1 MTGKARA
8 CSVLLALLVTACSQ
22 KGAPPPAQQQADEQG
37 PRLTLVETEYAE
49 VPGWNGEDF
58 ADVLPAFL
66 RSCGQIAKRDST
78 SAFGVDDRM
87 GTVGDWKTICEDAA
101 KIRPGNKIEAK
112 YFFES
117 RFVPYIARNNGDTTG
132 LFTGYYEPE
141 LQGRWRPAG
150 AFQVPIYSR
159 PKDIV
164 SVDLGDFR
172 RELDGTHLAGR
183 LEGEKLVPYYSRAEI
198 NAGALKGQELEI
210 MWVSDPVEAFF
221 LHIQGS
227 GRVRFADGS
236 YVRIGYAGRNG
247 HRYTSIGRELVAM
260 GAMRLNDVTAPAI
273 RQWLNTYPARGAELM
288 NRNESYV
295 FFRVIEGEGPIG
307 AQNIPLTP
315 GRSLA
320 VDRTFIT
327 LGTPIWL
334 DTTDPT
340 VKEGLIQR
348 MVIAQDTGSAIKGP
362 VRGDVFWGFGE
373 MAALRAGLMKQS
385 GNYYLLLPRA
395 SMRPVVN

>member
-1 MTGKARA
+1 
-8 CSVLLALLVTACSQ
+8 
-22 KGAPPPAQQQADEQG
+22 
-37 PRLTLVETEYAE
+37 
-49 VPGWNGEDF
+49 
-58 ADVLPAFL
+58 
-66 RSCGQIAKRDST
+66 
-78 SAFGVDDRM
+78 
-87 GTVGDWKTICEDAA
+87 
-101 KIRPGNKIEAK
+101 
-112 YFFES
+112 
-117 RFVPYIARNNGDTTG
+117 
-132 LFTGYYEPE
+132 
-141 LQGRWRPAG
+141 
-150 AFQVPIYSR
+150 
-159 PKDIV
+159 
-164 SVDLGDFR
+164 
-172 RELDGTHLAGR
+172 
-183 LEGEKLVPYYSRAEI
+183 
-198 NAGALKGQELEI
+198 
-210 MWVSDPVEAFF
+210 
-221 LHIQGS
+221 
-227 GRVRFADGS
+227 
-236 YVRIGYAGRNG
+236 
-247 HRYTSIGRELVAM
+247 
-260 GAMRLNDVTAPAI
+260 
-273 RQWLNTYPARGAELM
+273 M